1 MEAEAFK
8 NKKMLLITTE
18 TPRNAGLNSL
28 SFFKILSLLA
38 TLPGVYAKPTVPI
51 EIYSLSVF
59 ANYLKIFLGKKKKNQ
74 DTRFLTASFFHM

>member
-38 TLPGVYAKPTVPI
+38 TLPGVYAKPTVPK

-59 ANYLKIFLGKKKKNQ
+59 ANDLNIFLGKKKKIRIQ
-74 DTRFLTASFFHM
+74 DF

>member
-28 SFFKILSLLA
+28 SFFLKYLA
-38 TLPGVYAKPTVPI
+38 CLQQAWCACKTYDTYRNLQ
-51 EIYSLSVF
+51 SV
-59 ANYLKIFLGKKKKNQ
+59 
-74 DTRFLTASFFHM
+74 SFCKWP

>member
-28 SFFKILSLLA
+28 SFF
-38 TLPGVYAKPTVPI
+38 
-51 EIYSLSVF
+51 
-59 ANYLKIFLGKKKKNQ
+59 FLN
-74 DTRFLTASFFHM
+74 T

>member
-28 SFFKILSLLA
+28 SFLKILSLLA
-38 TLPGVYAKPTVPI
+38 TLPGVHAKPTVPI

-59 ANYLKIFLGKKKKNQ
+59 ANDLKIFLGKKKKIRIQ
-74 DTRFLTASFFHM
+74 DF

>member
-28 SFFKILSLLA
+28 SFFKN
-38 TLPGVYAKPTVPI
+38 T
-51 EIYSLSVF
+51 
-59 ANYLKIFLGKKKKNQ
+59 
-74 DTRFLTASFFHM
+74 